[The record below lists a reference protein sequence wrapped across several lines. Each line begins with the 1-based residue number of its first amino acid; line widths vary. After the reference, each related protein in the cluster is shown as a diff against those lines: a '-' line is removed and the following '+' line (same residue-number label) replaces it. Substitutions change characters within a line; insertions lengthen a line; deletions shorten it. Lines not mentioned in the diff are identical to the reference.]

1 MRHENLPAFA
11 LVLLVMVSGCI
22 SGDMASDSYDDLSQ
36 IDVQDEIEE
45 KVGDETGAEETT
57 SQVSSDE
64 IDVQQPE
71 KTNFQIG
78 DVLSNEQI
86 AFTVNSVRKEK
97 VIEQY
102 SEPKSGFVYLICDI
116 TIKNIGLEE
125 GYSFN
130 PYFNVEVQDEDFYAY
145 DYSYDSYELPKFF
158 GDTTIDLGQIQRGE
172 IAFEVPEDSE
182 SYTFMLKSGALFER
196 NIAYVDLGTIETPED
211 IVEGKISIDSVEW
224 NWIDYGDLMPGQ
236 GMIYHVNV
244 EIQNE
249 GNVIIDSIYD
259 MLIKHEGS
267 EISSKKEID
276 GYSVSPGD
284 TETDSIF
291 AWITI
296 DEPGIYEFE
305 VTLYNQGSDVPLD
318 TTYEYV
324 KIS

>member
-1 MRHENLPAFA
+1 
-11 LVLLVMVSGCI
+11 
-22 SGDMASDSYDDLSQ
+22 
-36 IDVQDEIEE
+36 
-45 KVGDETGAEETT
+45 
-57 SQVSSDE
+57 
-64 IDVQQPE
+64 
-71 KTNFQIG
+71 
-78 DVLSNEQI
+78 
-86 AFTVNSVRKEK
+86 
-97 VIEQY
+97 
-102 SEPKSGFVYLICDI
+102 
-116 TIKNIGLEE
+116 
-125 GYSFN
+125 
-130 PYFNVEVQDEDFYAY
+130 
-145 DYSYDSYELPKFF
+145 
-158 GDTTIDLGQIQRGE
+158 
-172 IAFEVPEDSE
+172 
-182 SYTFMLKSGALFER
+182 
-196 NIAYVDLGTIETPED
+196 
-211 IVEGKISIDSVEW
+211 VEGKISIDSVEW